1 MTNLQHAFHVPSI
14 YPPWV
19 KGQISLDRWNTPC
32 LHYIDPTPP
41 YLIPE
46 HCRDLLY
53 PETGTLH
60 IIIASAPNDPT
71 VAVHHSSPT
80 TQGTARGLTQ
90 TQALCQAVKEALTA
104 ALPHHRHDITLWISH
119 KSVLH
124 KLTTL
129 SPHSVLPPRQAAK
142 LSHCGC
148 DPSWFCSPHD
158 ACFIHESCLYEGSSR
173 WPPVKP
179 VRSSWVSMSR
189 EWLADLLSH
198 RSSSLPSS

>member
-90 TQALCQAVKEALTA
+90 TQALCQAVNEALTN
-104 ALPHHRHDITLWISH
+104 ALPHHSHNIVLWICH
-119 KSVLH
+119 KSIVD

-129 SPHSVLPPRQAAK
+129 SPHSDTPMTLTVHRLLYNYLTTHSSATMELHLCKRAWLRSRLRTEIKRIATMEEPLEIPEAEMDPKAA
-142 LSHCGC
+142 
-148 DPSWFCSPHD
+148 
-158 ACFIHESCLYEGSSR
+158 
-173 WPPVKP
+173 
-179 VRSSWVSMSR
+179 M
-189 EWLADLLSH
+189 
-198 RSSSLPSS
+198 